1 MFLFHPPLAVHYFR
15 GIFDRAAVGCAD
27 HKGCQAHAFSS
38 RNYSL
43 AAYRLSSG
51 NVKAFSTSLYLY
63 LSALPTSFP
72 AVKPAGQKKQEYKE
86 SQGVEAGRKRTRTLA
101 QTAFDGLQFVL
112 SKTIQLLGMLVA
124 SAIRALGQK
133 LCVGHVDAE
142 IVLRTPEKCL
152 TRERRKT
159 ERQRQTAQN
168 QCQTWDSKAPSLG
181 GLAGT
186 GPVGGVEEMMGA
198 VDGRFF
204 AMAPF
209 EMVPWYVLSLPS
221 YSFGNS
227 QPGCARSLLESGAP
241 RTEGPSFVGIGIASI
256 EGM

>member
-1 MFLFHPPLAVHYFR
+1 MKAATHMASAVATTPSQDIEWQLQSIFHLFVPLPLLFCPPPSM
-15 GIFDRAAVGCAD
+15 
-27 HKGCQAHAFSS
+27 Q
-38 RNYSL
+38 
-43 AAYRLSSG
+43 
-51 NVKAFSTSLYLY
+51 STLQ
-63 LSALPTSFP
+63 
-72 AVKPAGQKKQEYKE
+72 GKKEQEYKK
-86 SQGVEAGRKRTRTLA
+86 SQGVGAGRKRTRTLA
-101 QTAFDGLQFVL
+101 QIAFDGLQFVL

-124 SAIRALGQK
+124 SAIRALGKK

-152 TRERRKT
+152 TRKRQAEDGKTKT
-159 ERQRQTAQN
+159 ESDRRSKN

-186 GPVGGVEEMMGA
+186 GPLGGIGDMMGA

-204 AMAPF
+204 AMAPLD
-209 EMVPWYVLSLPS
+209 MVPWYVLSLPS

-227 QPGCARSLLESGAP
+227 QPGCARSLFESGAP